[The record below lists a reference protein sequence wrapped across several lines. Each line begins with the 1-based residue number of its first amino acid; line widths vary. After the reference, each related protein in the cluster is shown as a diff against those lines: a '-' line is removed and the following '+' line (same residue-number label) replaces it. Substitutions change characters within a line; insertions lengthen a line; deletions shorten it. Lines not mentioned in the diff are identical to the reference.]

1 MSRISP
7 AVIARIAGAFYL
19 LTFVSGVV
27 ALVVRGTVGVSGGV
41 VAAAC
46 YVVVTLLFYV
56 LFKPVSR
63 TLSLLATATSLAG
76 IGVGPLRLTAISP
89 LVFFGCYC
97 LMIGWLIYTSTYLPR
112 FLGVLMAIAGLG
124 WLTFLSPSLARA
136 LSPWVYG
143 PGLLGEGALTGW
155 LLVKGIDV
163 PQWRRQAGE
172 ASSLKP
178 QATSRL

>member
-1 MSRISP
+1 MTRTSP
-7 AVIARIAGAFYL
+7 AVIARIAGVFYL

-27 ALVVRGTVGVSGGV
+27 ALVVRGTVGVSGGL

-56 LFKPVSR
+56 LFKPVSHA
-63 TLSLLATATSLAG
+63 LSLLAAAISLAG
-76 IGVGPLRLTAISP
+76 IVVGPLRLTPISP

-97 LMIGWLIYTSTYLPR
+97 LLIGWLIFTSTYLPR

-124 WLTFLSPSLARA
+124 WLTFLSPPLARA

-143 PGLLGEGALTGW
+143 PGLLGEGALTAW
-155 LLVKGIDV
+155 LLVNGVDPK
-163 PQWRRQAGE
+163 RQAPT
-172 ASSLKP
+172 L
-178 QATSRL
+178 